1 MTLTEVKNFYGSLDN
16 AAKAI
21 NVGSGI
27 LGFTEHLAPMVQMMF
42 YVASKG
48 QLAFDEHMQKQLTE
62 VVKVMFCENEE

>member
-1 MTLTEVKNFYGSLDN
+1 MTLTDVKNFYGSLDN

-62 VVKVMFCENEE
+62 VFRTMFCENEE

>member
-27 LGFTEHLAPMVQMMF
+27 LGFTEHLAPMIQMMF
-42 YVASKG
+42 YSNKLKSFVPLIFFRIFTNKN
-48 QLAFDEHMQKQLTE
+48 
-62 VVKVMFCENEE
+62 V